1 MFLANAGVTDFPIS
15 TLFKNKLFSPENRN
29 KCNSFKLTVLTLQAK
44 LTCKYSHLL
53 TTKLD
58 VRTVNVISSFH
69 FNIQRQSKP
78 ISDHF
83 TFKSEFI
90 LELLALLRNH
100 SNVVLEVDEFVYFP
114 AETTN
119 NYRLIF
125 P

>member
-1 MFLANAGVTDFPIS
+1 MFLANTGVTDFPIS

-29 KCNSFKLTVLTLQAK
+29 KCNSFKLTVLTLQEK

-58 VRTVNVISSFH
+58 VRTVNAISSFH
-69 FNIQRQSKP
+69 FNIQGQSKP

-100 SNVVLEVDEFVYFP
+100 SNVVLEVD
-114 AETTN
+114 
-119 NYRLIF
+119 
-125 P
+125 

>member
-1 MFLANAGVTDFPIS
+1 MFLANTVVTDFPIS

-29 KCNSFKLTVLTLQAK
+29 KCNSFKLTVLTLQEK

-58 VRTVNVISSFH
+58 VRAVNAISSLH
-69 FNIQRQSKP
+69 FNIQGQSKP

-100 SNVVLEVDEFVYFP
+100 SNVVLEVD
-114 AETTN
+114 
-119 NYRLIF
+119 
-125 P
+125 